1 MTARKVWFRAAAGL
15 LAIAALV
22 AACSATTPASP
33 VAPSASA
40 VGAASSASSASPA
53 SPAATFTYNIPVE
66 VNAVPTMPS
75 WFDVQM
81 TDVVTGNQFKVSDFT
96 GRVILIDNMATWCP
110 TCQGE
115 MSQVQQIHKQ
125 YGADLVTIS
134 LDVDP
139 NEDGALLKKYAAK
152 NGFDWIIAVAPTAVG
167 AFLSKN
173 YDVQLLNPPLQPMM
187 IIDKQGGVWGTPFG
201 VKSAESL
208 KKTIDPYLGQ

>member
-1 MTARKVWFRAAAGL
+1 MTAPRVLFRAAACL

-22 AACSATTPASP
+22 AACSATVPASP
-33 VAPSASA
+33 APSASA
-40 VGAASSASSASPA
+40 VGAASSASPA
-53 SPAATFTYNIPVE
+53 SPGATFTYNIPVE

-96 GRVILIDNMATWCP
+96 GKVILIDNMATWCP

-152 NGFDWIIAVAPTAVG
+152 NGFGWIIAVAPTAVG

-187 IIDKQGGVWGTPFG
+187 IIDKQGGVWGMPFG
-201 VKSAESL
+201 IKSAESL
-208 KKTIDPYLGQ
+208 KKTIDPYLGK

>member
-1 MTARKVWFRAAAGL
+1 MTARKIWFRAASGL
-15 LAIAALV
+15 LAIAAVV
-22 AACSATTPASP
+22 AACSSTAPASHA
-33 VAPSASA
+33 APSASA
-40 VGAASSASSASPA
+40 VGPASSASPA
-53 SPAATFTYNIPVE
+53 SPGATFTYNIPVE

-81 TDVVTGNQFKVSDFT
+81 TDVVTGNQFKVSDYT
-96 GRVILIDNMATWCP
+96 GKVILIDNMATWCP

-115 MSQVQQIHKQ
+115 MSQVQQLHKQ

-173 YDVQLLNPPLQPMM
+173 YDVELLNPPLQPMM
-187 IIDKQGGVWGTPFG
+187 IIDKQGGVWGMPFG
-201 VKSAESL
+201 IKSAESL
-208 KKTIDPYLGQ
+208 KKTIDPYLGK

>member
-1 MTARKVWFRAAAGL
+1 MTAPRVLFRAAAGL

-22 AACSATTPASP
+22 AACSATVPASP
-33 VAPSASA
+33 APSASA
-40 VGAASSASSASPA
+40 VAAASSASPA
-53 SPAATFTYNIPVE
+53 SPGATFTYNIPVE
-66 VNAVPTMPS
+66 VNAIPTMPS
-75 WFDVQM
+75 LFDVQM
-81 TDVVTGNQFKVSDFT
+81 TEVVTGNQFKVSDFT
-96 GRVILIDNMATWCP
+96 GKVILIDNMATWCP

-173 YDVQLLNPPLQPMM
+173 
-187 IIDKQGGVWGTPFG
+187 
-201 VKSAESL
+201 
-208 KKTIDPYLGQ
+208 